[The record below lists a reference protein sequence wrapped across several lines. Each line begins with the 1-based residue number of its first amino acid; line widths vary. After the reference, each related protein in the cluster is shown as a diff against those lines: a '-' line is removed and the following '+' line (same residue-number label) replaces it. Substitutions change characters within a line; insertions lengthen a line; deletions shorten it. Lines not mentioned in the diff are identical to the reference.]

1 MKIAHL
7 ISSSGLFGA
16 EKVMLKLAVASKE
29 QGHEPWVV
37 AIDNRHNPHLEVI
50 REARLLGLETHY
62 IVSRGRFDFEAA
74 RNLADFV
81 REKKIEIVHSHN
93 YKADL
98 LAFLA
103 SRKVRVRLVATL
115 HGYIGRGWKLKVY
128 EAFDRWLMRFF
139 NKVILVDSSLRR
151 WFEEGPVSCI
161 VINNGIDTQ
170 EFKPLA
176 RDAKNEELV
185 IGTVGRLSAE
195 KGYDYLL
202 KAFSR
207 ILEEGRSK
215 RENRIKFKL
224 LLVGEG
230 PLKEK
235 LKAQS
240 AKLNI
245 EDKVEFAGFQS
256 DVKPFY
262 EKMDIFC
269 SSSLI
274 EHFPV
279 AVLEAMACG
288 KAIIATDVG
297 GTRGLIKDRETGLL
311 IKRASVR
318 QLRDGL
324 LELAKDAI
332 LRKYLGESARVFV
345 EQKCSV
351 SQMVA
356 SYLEV
361 YKALL

>member
-1 MKIAHL
+1 MKIVHL

-16 EKVMLKLAVASKE
+16 EKVMLKLAVASKQE
-29 QGHEPWVV
+29 GHEPWVV

-50 REARLLGLETHY
+50 REARLLGLETHF

-202 KAFSR
+202 KAFAE
-207 ILEEGRSK
+207 ISK
-215 RENRIKFKL
+215 ACPGARLLFVGDGPLGEKFKTQSS
-224 LLVGEG
+224 E
-230 PLKEK
+230 LK
-235 LKAQS
+235 
-240 AKLNI
+240 I
-245 EDKVEFAGFQS
+245 EDRVEFAGFQS

-288 KAIIATDVG
+288 KPIVATDVG
-297 GTRGLIKDRETGLL
+297 GTRGLIKNRETGLL

-332 LRKYLGESARVFV
+332 LRKSLGENARVFV

-351 SQMVA
+351 YRMVN
-356 SYLEV
+356 SYIEV
-361 YKALL
+361 YKTLI